1 MGDNFILHS
10 RLILGTVQ
18 FGCDYGINNKE
29 GQIAAAEVFKILDY
43 AAEKG
48 LSLLD
53 TAADYG
59 ESEKVIGD
67 YLATSKHKF
76 DIITKL
82 NSGKKVEQFL
92 KESIKRLKIRQ
103 LYGCLIHSFSIYEKE
118 PEAYTSLRICQKKGL
133 VKKTG
138 FSIYHPRELEQLWQD
153 GVLFDIIQ
161 IPYSVFDQRFAPYFK
176 ELKEKG
182 VEIHVRSVFLQGLYF
197 RESEN
202 LESYFLPLARN
213 LNKLKKMSVEL
224 EQPLASLCLNFVL
237 YNPLIDKI
245 IIGVDSKDNLM
256 ENMKA
261 VLEGEI
267 SSEVYQEL
275 SNLRVDDERLI
286 LPYKWPKF

>member
-18 FGCDYGINNKE
+18 FGCDYGINNKR
-29 GQIAAAEVFKILDY
+29 GQIVVTEVGKILDT

-224 EQPLASLCLNFVL
+224 EQSLASLCLNFVL